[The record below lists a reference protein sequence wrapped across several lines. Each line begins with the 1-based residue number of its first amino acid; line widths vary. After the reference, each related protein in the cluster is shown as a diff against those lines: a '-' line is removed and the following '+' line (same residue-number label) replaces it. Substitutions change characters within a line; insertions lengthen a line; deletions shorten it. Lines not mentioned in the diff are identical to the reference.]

1 MTDLYQKIVSERHG
15 LEKIMARIPGFRGY
29 KEMSAR
35 READRMIRDHIV
47 GLLREQMNRFTAVDR
62 ELLKK
67 GGLSAATKLREAKTQ
82 FQLYIDR
89 VGAASPGYSGFY
101 SANKIGPDELERVY
115 AFDAALIEYVDIFRT
130 AIEALDKALDTNEN
144 VDSAIKN
151 LETVAIEANQAFN
164 LRENVFTG
172 IS

>member
-1 MTDLYQKIVSERHG
+1 M
-15 LEKIMARIPGFRGY
+15 
-29 KEMSAR
+29 
-35 READRMIRDHIV
+35 
-47 GLLREQMNRFTAVDR
+47 
-62 ELLKK
+62 
-67 GGLSAATKLREAKTQ
+67 
-82 FQLYIDR
+82 
-89 VGAASPGYSGFY
+89 
-101 SANKIGPDELERVY
+101 
-115 AFDAALIEYVDIFRT
+115 FRT